1 MATNDLTAASGY
13 EAVAYQ
19 GYNFVV
25 AEKVVSAATLTNKA
39 ATDTIDVLDI
49 PANSFVIVAGVEVI
63 TADTTG
69 SSPTL
74 SLGDSSSA
82 TQFLNASSNPKAS
95 AGTVVASAATTW
107 KFYKTTSPLRVT
119 INTAALTNAV
129 FRVFAY
135 IVRDTGNTA
144 VEV

>member
-82 TQFLNASSNPKAS
+82 TQFFSASSNPKAS
-95 AGTVVASAATTW
+95 AGTVVTSAATTW

>member
-1 MATNDLTAASGY
+1 MATNDLTVASGY

-69 SSPTL
+69 FSPTL

>member
-25 AEKVVSAATLTNKA
+25 AERVVSAATLTNKA

-82 TQFLNASSNPKAS
+82 TQFFSASSNPKAS
-95 AGTVVASAATTW
+95 AGTVVTSAATTW

-135 IVRDTGNTA
+135 VVRDTGNTA

>member
-1 MATNDLTAASGY
+1 MATNDLTVASGY

-82 TQFLNASSNPKAS
+82 TQFLSASSNPKAS